1 MVKHIRKIKG
11 SDKTSLIMVFNN
23 YPGGSSIIYFTFL
36 IIQVVI
42 DPLQNTES
50 A

>member
-23 YPGGSSIIYFTFL
+23 YRGGSSIIYFTVL